1 MTALFAGAERPRLG
15 PEFNALLKERLISG
29 EASERGGAPAESP
42 WPRRALRLYW
52 AAAGLA
58 SLWIASRFDWRSALA
73 ALTPAER
80 AGSALVL
87 LALPLLLL
95 AMGEPG
101 RRTAEDGGGRW
112 ADRGVRVG
120 A

>member
-15 PEFNALLKERLISG
+15 PEFNALLKARM
-29 EASERGGAPAESP
+29 ASEAQGAPAESR
-42 WPRRALRLYW
+42 WPRLAVRLYW

-58 SLWIASRFDWRSALA
+58 SLWIAARFDWRSALA

-80 AGSALVL
+80 AGSALLL

-95 AMGEPG
+95 AMEEPG
-101 RRTAEDGGGRW
+101 RLAAGDGGRRI
-112 ADRGVRVG
+112 AE
-120 A
+120 